1 MQLVLVC
8 GPWSSG
14 TTVVAGLLERLGLRG
29 LPPYFITSDPR
40 TPNSFESMEFR
51 QLIGEL
57 VDEDTLRMR
66 VDRSLA
72 QERLLEFRERL
83 RQQAG
88 DGAAPLFL
96 KYPPSALLIPEICQV
111 FETRLV
117 YVLRPMQAIEA
128 TCERRNWAAQF
139 GAAGAQVLY
148 SLMFQALIDREFP
161 THLVRYT
168 ELIRDPAAHAGQ
180 LARFC
185 GLPADAEV
193 IARAAA
199 FVRARSAP

>member
-1 MQLVLVC
+1 MQLILVC

-29 LPPYFITSDPR
+29 LPPYFVTSDPR
-40 TPNSFESMEFR
+40 TSNSFESMDFR
-51 QLIGEL
+51 RLIGEL
-57 VDEDTLRMR
+57 VDENTLRMR
-66 VDRSLA
+66 VDWPVA
-72 QERLLEFRERL
+72 QQRLLEFRKSLE
-83 RQQAG
+83 QQA
-88 DGAAPLFL
+88 DDSAAPLFL

-111 FETRLV
+111 FATRLV

-128 TCERRNWAAQF
+128 TRERRSWQVQF

-148 SLMFQALIDREFP
+148 PAMFQALIDHEFP

-168 ELIRDPAAHAGQ
+168 ELLRDPAAHAEQ

-185 GLPADAEV
+185 GLPADADA

-199 FVRARSAP
+199 LVRVRSAP

>member
-1 MQLVLVC
+1 MELILVC

-29 LPPYFITSDPR
+29 LPPYFETKDPR
-40 TPNSFESMEFR
+40 TPNSFESMDFR
-51 QLIGEL
+51 RLIGEL
-57 VDEDTLRMR
+57 LDENTLRMR
-66 VDRSLA
+66 VDWSLA
-72 QERLLEFRERL
+72 QQRLLEFRKRL
-83 RQQAG
+83 EQEADAG
-88 DGAAPLFL
+88 ATPLFL

-111 FETRLV
+111 FATRLI

-128 TCERRNWAAQF
+128 TRERRNWQVQF

-148 SLMFQALIDREFP
+148 PPMFQALIDLEVP
-161 THLVRYT
+161 TYLVRYT
-168 ELIRDPAAHAGQ
+168 ELLRDPAAHAGQ

-185 GLPADAEV
+185 GLPADADV

-199 FVRARSAP
+199 LVRVHSAP